1 MTELRLLPLKEV
13 RLKVGLSGATIYR
26 KMAEGSFPK
35 PCKQGS
41 RSLWVSSE
49 LNAWIASAIE
59 ERDHAEDSTHKDP

>member
-26 KMAEGSFPK
+26 KMADGTFPK

-41 RSLWVSSE
+41 RSLWVSWE
-49 LNAWIASAIE
+49 L
-59 ERDHAEDSTHKDP
+59 DG